1 MKHFLFKRL
10 LKTQSLALFLLS
22 LPFFVVDQPPLVASD
37 QSKTKTVCLSHWAI
51 GWYINKETGEQS
63 KEFDG
68 RLTHCSGGE
77 FTADIFDAPNWLSTT
92 NFVCHSRSSTSEGM
106 CSSSRKLNQTYA
118 WGLILNTGEGNNIQP
133 GKVKHL
139 YPYQNSME
147 SRTTCAQA
155 YDSVY
160 EYCFKQGKP
169 IIARSNN

>member
-1 MKHFLFKRL
+1 MKSFN
-10 LKTQSLALFLLS
+10 SLFLSSIS
-22 LPFFVVDQPPLVASD
+22 LLFLVFGQQLAVARD
-37 QSKTKTVCLSHWAI
+37 QSKTGLQCASHWAT
-51 GWYINKETGEQS
+51 GWHINKETGEHS

-77 FTADIFDAPNWLSTT
+77 FTADIFESPNWFSTT
-92 NFVCHSRSSTSEGM
+92 NFICHSRSSTSKGM

-118 WGLILNTGEGNNIQP
+118 WGVILNTGEGNDIQP

-139 YPYQNSME
+139 YPYKNSME
-147 SRTTCAQA
+147 SRTTCAKA